1 MPPAPKQAYDLL
13 RPEHAICS
21 KNKKDMTTNDN
32 KRKLSA
38 WLLAASLATALCG
51 CSGEITDGNT
61 LPAGK
66 YPMTFTAQVDGLTA
80 TRATSDNS
88 WTGNEEV
95 AIQVGDAIKKYT
107 AAPGGNLM
115 VASDDPFYW
124 QNTNDITVNAWYPYS
139 AKKPAADALK
149 VKADQSNDTDYQAS
163 DYLETDA
170 ADVAF
175 NNPVALTF
183 KHRTAKV
190 VVTLQKGEG
199 VTDVSGAT
207 VKFLN
212 QTQVDGDGTEV
223 ISNTN
228 VTQDA
233 YTALLIPKRIQ
244 NKQFIQVTIGT
255 SGDACDYYYTPTDIN
270 LEAGKQYSY
279 TITVKKEGLQVTT
292 QSSPQWEGSGENVTG
307 TERNNP

>member
-1 MPPAPKQAYDLL
+1 
-13 RPEHAICS
+13 
-21 KNKKDMTTNDN
+21 MTTNDN

-38 WLLAASLATALCG
+38 WLLAVSLATVLCG

-61 LPAGK
+61 LPDGK
-66 YPMTFTAQVDGLTA
+66 YPMTFTAQVDGLVA

-88 WTGNEEV
+88 WTENEEV
-95 AIQVGDAIKKYT
+95 AIQIGDEIKKYT
-107 AAPGGNLM
+107 AASDGNLT
-115 VASDDPFYW
+115 VTSDDPFYW

-139 AKKPAADALK
+139 AEKPVAAELK
-149 VKADQSNDTDYQAS
+149 VKADQSNNTDYQTS

-190 VVTLQKGEG
+190 VVTLRKGEG

-212 QTQVDGDGTEV
+212 QTQVEGDGTEV
-223 ISNTN
+223 VPKTETSET
-228 VTQDA
+228 TT
-233 YTALLIPKRIQ
+233 YTALLIPQQMQSK
-244 NKQFIQVTIGT
+244 KFIQVTIGT
-255 SGDACDYYYTPTDIN
+255 SDAARDYYYTPTDIN

-279 TITVKKEGLQVTT
+279 TITVKKEELTVTAGT
-292 QSSPQWEGSGENVTG
+292 SVSWTDSDLGSSEA
-307 TERNNP
+307 TEETPTI

>member
-1 MPPAPKQAYDLL
+1 
-13 RPEHAICS
+13 
-21 KNKKDMTTNDN
+21 MTTNDN

-38 WLLAASLATALCG
+38 WFLAASLATTLCG

-175 NNPVALTF
+175 NNPVVLTF

-190 VVTLQKGEG
+190 IVTLQEGDG
-199 VTDVSGAT
+199 VTDVIGAT

-212 QTQVDGDGTEV
+212 QTQVESGTEV
-223 ISNTN
+223 IPNTT
-228 VTQDA
+228 VTPDV
-233 YTALLIPKRIQ
+233 YTALLIPIRIQ
-244 NKQFIQVTIGT
+244 KKQFIKVTIGMN
-255 SGDACDYYYTPTDIN
+255 GDARDYYYTPTDIN

-279 TITVKKEGLQVTT
+279 TITVKKEGLVVDGISASWTDSDLG
-292 QSSPQWEGSGENVTG
+292 SSEA
-307 TERNNP
+307 TEETP

>member
-1 MPPAPKQAYDLL
+1 
-13 RPEHAICS
+13 
-21 KNKKDMTTNDN
+21 MTTNDN
-32 KRKLSA
+32 KQKLSA

-66 YPMTFTAQVDGLTA
+66 YPMTFTPQVDGLTA

-139 AKKPAADALK
+139 AKKPAAAELK
-149 VKADQSNDTDYQAS
+149 VKADQSQGDGYQAS
-163 DYLETDA
+163 DYLEATA
-170 ADVAF
+170 ATVTF
-175 NNPVALTF
+175 NAPAVLAF

-190 VVTLQKGEG
+190 IVTLQKGEG
-199 VTDVSGAT
+199 VADVSGAT

-212 QTQVDGDGTEV
+212 QTGVDGDGTEV
-223 ISNTN
+223 IPNTT
-228 VTQDA
+228 VTSGA
-233 YTALLIPKRIQ
+233 YTALLIPIRIQ
-244 NKQFIQVTIGT
+244 SQQFIQVTIGT
-255 SGDACDYYYTPTDIN
+255 SDDARDYYYTPTDIN

-279 TITVKKEGLQVTT
+279 TITVKKEGLTVAADT
-292 QSSPQWEGSGENVTG
+292 SVSWIESDLGSPEA
-307 TERNNP
+307 TEETPTI

>member
-1 MPPAPKQAYDLL
+1 M
-13 RPEHAICS
+13 
-21 KNKKDMTTNDN
+21 NKLIPFRHLAMAFF
-32 KRKLSA
+32 SC
-38 WLLAASLATALCG
+38 LLAASCSDLTDDAT
-51 CSGEITDGNT
+51 T
-61 LPAGK
+61 LPEGK
-66 YPMTFTAQVDGLTA
+66 YPMTFTAQVDGLTVS
-80 TRATSDNS
+80 RATSDNS
-88 WTGNEEV
+88 WAGNEEV
-95 AIQVGDAIKKYT
+95 AIQIGNGEVKKYT
-107 AAPGGNLM
+107 AASDGNLT
-115 VASDDPFYW
+115 VASGGTPFYW
-124 QNTNDITVNAWYPYS
+124 QNTNNITVNAWYPYS
-139 AKKPAADALK
+139 EAKPAADALI
-149 VKADQSNDTDYQAS
+149 VKANQSEDNNYQAS

-170 ADVAF
+170 TDVAF

-190 VVTLQKGEG
+190 IVTLQKVEG

-212 QTQVDGDGTEV
+212 QMQVDGGGTEV

-255 SGDACDYYYTPTDIN
+255 SDDARDYYYTPTDIN

-279 TITVKKEGLQVTT
+279 TITLKKEVLTVSAGTSVSWADSDLG
-292 QSSPQWEGSGENVTG
+292 SPEA
-307 TERNNP
+307 TEETPTI